1 MKRGPKG
8 GRADA
13 SRLSAPPAATMAD
26 VAARAGVS
34 KALVS
39 IVFRSAPGASPE
51 SRERVMRA
59 AAELDYRPDHRAR
72 LLGRGRSRTIGVV
85 FGLHREFHGSLVEY
99 LYGAADGSGWDLA
112 LGACAPS
119 RNEHTAIRALLEQR
133 CEALLL
139 LGPTMRNGDLAD
151 LATRSPVVV
160 VARAVRSNLVDV
172 VRTDDV
178 TGGRLG
184 VEHLAALGHRSL
196 VHVDGGRAPGAAERR
211 RGFRR
216 AVVDFGLEGRVL
228 NGGTGDTDGA
238 RSADGVVAS
247 WRAAGAA
254 TGITMFNDNSAAGLL
269 AALRAQ
275 RVSVPGDLSLVGYDD
290 TRVAA
295 LTGVALTTVA
305 QDPQTLARVA
315 IELATGRIQDRD
327 RPCTEAV
334 VAPSLVVRATTGPR
348 PDRAKAPPDPITA
361 DHHISLSTA

>member
-1 MKRGPKG
+1 MAG
-8 GRADA
+8 
-13 SRLSAPPAATMAD
+13 LPARPAVTMAD

-34 KALVS
+34 RALVS

-59 AAELDYRPDHRAR
+59 AGELDYRPDHRAR

-85 FGLHREFHGSLVEY
+85 FGLHREFHGSLVES
-99 LYGAADGSGWDLA
+99 LYAAADRSGWDLA

-119 RNEHTAIRALLEQR
+119 RDERAAVRALLEQR
-133 CEALLL
+133 CEAVVL
-139 LGPTMRNGDLAD
+139 LGPTMRGSDLAD
-151 LATRSPVVV
+151 LAGRLPVVV

-178 TGGRLG
+178 AGGRLG
-184 VEHLAALGHRSL
+184 VEHLAALGHRSI

-211 RGFRR
+211 RGFRS
-216 AVVDFGLEGRVL
+216 AVAALGLEGRIID
-228 NGGTGDTDGA
+228 GGTSDTDGA

-247 WRAAGAA
+247 SRVAPGT
-254 TGITMFNDNSAAGLL
+254 TGITVFNDNSAAGLL

-275 RVSVPGDLSLVGYDD
+275 RLSVPGDLSLVGYDD

-305 QDPQTLARVA
+305 QDPGSLARSA
-315 IELATGRIQDRD
+315 IELAAGRTQDPG
-327 RPCTEAV
+327 RPRTEFV
-334 VAPSLVVRATTGPR
+334 VEPSLVVRATTGPPAVR
-348 PDRAKAPPDPITA
+348 SA
-361 DHHISLSTA
+361 

>member
-1 MKRGPKG
+1 MSQGHEAG
-8 GRADA
+8 TA
-13 SRLSAPPAATMAD
+13 SETGTAARPTVTMAD

-85 FGLHREFHGSLVEY
+85 FGLDREFHGSLVES
-99 LYGAADGSGWDLA
+99 LYSAGEGSGWDLA

-119 RNEHTAIRALLEQR
+119 RDERAAIRALLEQR
-133 CEALLL
+133 CEALVL
-139 LGPTMRNGDLAD
+139 LGPTMRSGDLAD
-151 LATRSPVVV
+151 LAAQLPVVV
-160 VARAVRSNLVDV
+160 VARALRSKLVDV

-196 VHVDGGRAPGAAERR
+196 AHVDAGRAPGAAERR
-211 RGFRR
+211 RGFRE
-216 AVVDFGLEGRVL
+216 AVADLDLEGRVL
-228 NGGTGDTDGA
+228 GGGTGDADGA
-238 RSADGVVAS
+238 RSAASVLASSRRAPGTTGVTV
-247 WRAAGAA
+247 
-254 TGITMFNDNSAAGLL
+254 FNDNSAAGLL
-269 AALRAQ
+269 AAVRAQ
-275 RVSVPGDLSLVGYDD
+275 GLSVPGDLSLVGYDD

-305 QDPQTLARVA
+305 QDPAALARSAV
-315 IELATGRIQDRD
+315 ELAVGRTQDQG
-327 RPCTEAV
+327 RPCTEV
-334 VAPSLVVRATTGPR
+334 VVEPSLVVRATTGPPR
-348 PDRAKAPPDPITA
+348 
-361 DHHISLSTA
+361 